1 MRRGRPGDDP
11 RDPSF
16 IPEAGELSRKAWK
29 IYLAELSEEGVE
41 LFDDASAGK
50 LVQRSFKLAEIFLRY
65 QSHRVAQ
72 LAAQDRDEPGDVE
85 GDEDEAEESD
95 AAADSSPGSPAGE
108 GGSAEPSDPAEDLPP
123 SEAEIDIVA
132 AEADDSFD
140 DDRY

>member
-1 MRRGRPGDDP
+1 MRRGRPNDDP

-16 IPEAGELSRKAWK
+16 TPDAEELSRKAWK

-72 LAAQDRDEPGDVE
+72 LAAQDRGEPEDIE
-85 GDEDEAEESD
+85 GDEGDAEEGEGAAEAGASEGASSD
-95 AAADSSPGSPAGE
+95 ASE
-108 GGSAEPSDPAEDLPP
+108 PAEDLPP
-123 SEAEIDIVA
+123 TEAEIDIVA
-132 AEADDSFD
+132 SEADDSFD